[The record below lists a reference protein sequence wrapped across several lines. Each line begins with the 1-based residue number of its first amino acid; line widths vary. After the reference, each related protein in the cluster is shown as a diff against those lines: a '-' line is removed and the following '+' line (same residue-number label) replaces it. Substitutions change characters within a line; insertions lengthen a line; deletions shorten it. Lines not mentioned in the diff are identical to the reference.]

1 MYLDPWW
8 LGSIPS
14 PAWVLFLWCCLGPL
28 REKFF
33 LFLWKQYG
41 MRTQFLGILQ
51 PFHHHEG
58 NNEDE
63 SWDWLANPR
72 EIQTIIARVLLKP
85 YYKNNVQFLQL
96 DNCVFSFNGKLV
108 LVTQSCLTLCDPMDC
123 SPPDSSVHG
132 RLQARILEWIAI
144 SFSTGHRSVSNHWPH
159 GRVTE
164 SFHFYLSMLQLTE
177 IYFSCN
183 SLNSWGKILCVGLIR
198 ITRLQFSK

>member
-1 MYLDPWW
+1 
-8 LGSIPS
+8 
-14 PAWVLFLWCCLGPL
+14 
-28 REKFF
+28 
-33 LFLWKQYG
+33 

-132 RLQARILEWIAI
+132 ILQARIVRWIAI
-144 SFSTGHRSVSNHWPH
+144 SFSRGSSQPMDRTHVSYISCTGIGFLYH
-159 GRVTE
+159 
-164 SFHFYLSMLQLTE
+164 
-177 IYFSCN
+177 
-183 SLNSWGKILCVGLIR
+183 
-198 ITRLQFSK
+198 